1 MQIQKLRFRGRK
13 GWVPLQLEDA
23 LSDAWDPLDRAWI
36 VEMLAS
42 GENEVRS
49 GATIFKVTT

>member
-1 MQIQKLRFRGRK
+1 MKIQKLRFRGRK